1 MSNWELP
8 PKGGHQDLP
17 DGIYLQTMTWKQ
29 IQERLQK
36 DDLLIVPIGS
46 TENHGPHACI
56 GEDTFLVNRMAELVA
71 QKTGCT
77 VAQPLCYGSHPY
89 HHLGMP
95 GTVVVPEE
103 IFNGMLKS
111 MMAGFWNM
119 GFRKMI
125 LLNGH
130 GQEYV
135 IPTAIHQFMKTYQLP
150 AVIVNLNWYHA
161 VPDHFKTKAQGGVYE
176 TNFIHADEVE
186 TSWSLALFPEM
197 IRMQD
202 AVDTKPKRVPA
213 GRARGQSRQSAA
225 SADRLVRAGRLR
237 AARIGRHAG
246 GRRGQGYRGQGG
258 ESDSRRGQLLDYM
271 VKLHDDIMATFPA
284 GKLPPIEAGHA
295 AAARRSRSGHQRAFG
310 QRRAEHLFPA
320 LSAGVR
326 RVPQRPTPSR
336 LVREGW
342 RAAVGPDP
350 LIRSPTAAAQ
360 LEGQEPFSAV
370 ILV

>member
-202 AVDTKPKRVPA
+202 AVDTTPRAFLPDGHVDKAGNLLHRPIAWYGQAGCGPLEI
-213 GRARGQSRQSAA
+213 GRAH
-225 SADRLVRAGRLR
+225 V
-237 AARIGRHAG
+237 
-246 GRRGQGYRGQGG
+246 
-258 ESDSRRGQLLDYM
+258 
-271 VKLHDDIMATFPA
+271 
-284 GKLPPIEAGHA
+284 
-295 AAARRSRSGHQRAFG
+295 
-310 QRRAEHLFPA
+310 
-320 LSAGVR
+320 
-326 RVPQRPTPSR
+326 
-336 LVREGW
+336 
-342 RAAVGPDP
+342 
-350 LIRSPTAAAQ
+350 
-360 LEGQEPFSAV
+360 
-370 ILV
+370 